1 LENEDFMRIKSGRNG
16 KIVCEEYETADNI
29 LSQIK
34 GLMFSKKKNILFV
47 FREKGYH
54 PIHSYF
60 VKFPFHAIYLNE
72 KMKVIDTQYVMPNTP
87 LVKNR
92 KPAKYLLELCEE
104 KAPKIGDV
112 LCLDGK
118 S

>member
-1 LENEDFMRIKSGRNG
+1 
-16 KIVCEEYETADNI
+16 
-29 LSQIK
+29 
-34 GLMFSKKKNILFV
+34 MFSKKKNIFFV
-47 FREKGYH
+47 FSKEGYH

-72 KMKVIDTQYVMPNTP
+72 NMEIVDSYYVQPNTS